1 MPPDDVFAADGAKPR
16 NGDVA
21 RPLPDVDAL
30 LDAAVGAL
38 SGSRRDGQH
47 AMGNAVAQ
55 AISGGTAL
63 LVQAG
68 TGTGKSLA
76 YLVPLVQHAVRT
88 RRPAVVST
96 ATLALQAQVVERDL
110 PRLADAVEPLLGR
123 RPTWQIVKGRA
134 NHVCRH
140 KLGGGFPVEED
151 PALFD
156 VQPLPGRV
164 ITAAGASSPLGR
176 EVVRLRE
183 WAATTATG
191 DRDELDP
198 GVSERAWRQVS
209 VSAHEC
215 LGAQEC
221 PMASTCFSE
230 QARENARDVDVVVTN
245 HALLAIDAFEGR
257 QILPEHQVLVVD
269 EAHELADRV
278 TSVISD
284 ELTVAMVETA
294 AGRAHRQKDADADDR
309 LGVAAGDLEAEMAAL
324 PPGRFTG
331 GVPTGLLAALTGVRD
346 AAREALSAMRRAA
359 KEADGK
365 AEAGRGAAQVARA
378 SVQEVFDVAE
388 RLVAGSASDVGWLSV
403 YESGP
408 GSPRRSLHVAP
419 LSVSELLQENL
430 FADRTVVMTSA
441 TLTVGGTFDAI
452 AGEVGLT
459 GEDAPQWSGLDV
471 GSPFDYGRQAILY
484 VARHLPPPGRDGV
497 GAAALDEL
505 AALVE
510 AAGGRTLGLFSSR
523 RGAEHAAEQMRQ
535 RLDVEVLCQGDDSTP
550 NLVRQFAADAST
562 CLFGTLSLWQ
572 GVDVPGPACQLV
584 VIDRLPFP
592 RPDDPLMSAR
602 SEAVSSSGGNGF
614 MTVAAHHAAL
624 RLAQGSGRLV
634 RSSTDRGVVAVL
646 DSRLGTARY
655 AGYLLS
661 SMTPMW
667 RTTDREVALAALRRL
682 DAGAGPVWTVA
693 ERAAQLAAVAVTSEA
708 ASRRD
713 ASVDG

>member
-1 MPPDDVFAADGAKPR
+1 MEDEPR
-16 NGDVA
+16 A
-21 RPLPDVDAL
+21 RHAVPDVDTL

-38 SGSRRDGQH
+38 SGTRREGQH
-47 AMGNAVAQ
+47 AMSAAVSEAVAAQ
-55 AISGGTAL
+55 RAL

-76 YLVPLVQHAVRT
+76 YLVPLVRHAVQT
-88 RRPAVVST
+88 RRPTLVST

-110 PRLADAVEPLLGR
+110 PRLADALEPLLGR

-134 NHVCRH
+134 NHVCKH
-140 KLGGGFPVEED
+140 KLGGGFPEEE
-151 PALFD
+151 ATLFD
-156 VQPLPGRV
+156 VAPLPGRV
-164 ITAAGASSPLGR
+164 VTPPGASSPLGR

-183 WAATTATG
+183 WATTTETG
-191 DRDELDP
+191 DRDELVP
-198 GVSERAWRQVS
+198 GVTERAWRQVS
-209 VSAHEC
+209 VTAHEC

-221 PMASTCFSE
+221 PMANECFSE
-230 QARENARDVDVVVTN
+230 RARERARDVDVVVTN

-284 ELTVAMVETA
+284 ELTVGMVETA
-294 AGRAHRQKDADADDR
+294 ASRSRKHTELDDDR
-309 LGVAAGDLEAEMAAL
+309 LAVTAGDLDAELDGAPEGRFVKGL
-324 PPGRFTG
+324 PPGM
-331 GVPTGLLAALTGVRD
+331 LAAVTAVRD
-346 AAREALSAMRRAA
+346 AAREVLSSMRKVSRGSDGDAGAGRAA
-359 KEADGK
+359 T
-365 AEAGRGAAQVARA
+365 QVARA

-388 RLVAGSASDVGWLSV
+388 RLAAGAATDVAWLSV
-403 YESGP
+403 FEGAV
-408 GSPRRSLHVAP
+408 GAPRRSLHVAP
-419 LSVSELLQENL
+419 LSVADLLQQSLYE
-430 FADRTVVMTSA
+430 DRSVVLTSA
-441 TLTVGGTFDAI
+441 TLTVGGTFDAV
-452 AGEVGLT
+452 AGQVGLT
-459 GEDAPQWSGLDV
+459 EEGAPEWSGLDV

-484 VARHLPPPGRDGV
+484 IARHLPPPGRDGV
-497 GAAALDEL
+497 GSAAMDEL

-523 RGAEHAAEQMRQ
+523 RGAEQAAELMRQ

-550 NLVRQFAADAST
+550 NLVRKFASDAPT

-602 SEAVSSSGGNGF
+602 AQAVGAAGGNGF

-624 RLAQGSGRLV
+624 RLAQGSGRLI

-646 DSRLGTARY
+646 DSRLATARY
-655 AGYLLS
+655 AGYLLA

-667 RTTDREVALAALRRL
+667 RTTDRSVALAALSRL
-682 DAGAGPVWTVA
+682 DAAAGPVWPVA
-693 ERAAQLAAVAVTSEA
+693 EHAAKVAAAAAASEA
-708 ASRRD
+708 EARRT
-713 ASVDG
+713 STVDG